1 MTKIIIE
8 PKTEEEQNLLTQMLR
23 KMNVEAKIVEEP
35 LPNQETQKA
44 MKDVEMKKGT
54 RMKNSKDL
62 FNKLGI

>member
-35 LPNQETQKA
+35 LPNYETQKA